1 MSKDVA
7 KIQSS
12 DTLTRVSGYAS
23 TGDLLKDIQRNIE
36 DFRTGK
42 FANSDK
48 ANALLRRE
56 PRKGWEFGY
65 A

>member
-1 MSKDVA
+1 MLVGNVA
-7 KIQSS
+7 NLVREK
-12 DTLTRVSGYAS
+12 LTY
-23 TGDLLKDIQRNIE
+23 

-42 FANSDK
+42 FTNSDK
-48 ANALLRRE
+48 ANALVKRE